1 MSKALI
7 IGDTP
12 GLKKQLSDGIFEE
25 QHYIQYAGKAEEAME
40 KFRSLKPNI
49 VLFDTKF
56 QEDERW
62 DLLRRLKREAPNVPV
77 LIVSALENFSNDP
90 LIDEADG
97 YAIKDIHPGMIRKKI
112 QEASSHSAEDRSP
125 NLKELKAIL
134 ELYNADIVELNTRS
148 KSMGSRKKDEYWR
161 AMEALLEKKNWIEQD
176 IMDFEMIG
184 ESGWED
190 FSEEI
195 EQAFETLDKDY
206 RKILTLF
213 S

>member
-12 GLKKQLSDGIFEE
+12 VLKKQLSDGAFEE

-40 KFRSLKPNI
+40 KFRSFQPNI

-56 QEDERW
+56 QEGERW
-62 DLLRRLKREAPNVPV
+62 DLLRRIKREAPNTPV
-77 LIVSALENFSNDP
+77 LIVSALENFCNDP
-90 LIDEADG
+90 RIDEADG
-97 YAIKDIHPGMIRKKI
+97 YAIRDIHPGMIKKKI
-112 QEASSHSAEDRSP
+112 QEASGHSAEDKSP
-125 NLKELKAIL
+125 NLKEFRTLL
-134 ELYNADIVELNTRS
+134 DLYKADIVELNARS
-148 KSMGSRKKDEYWR
+148 KSIQSHKKDEYWR
-161 AMEALLEKKNWIEQD
+161 AMEALLEKKIWIEQD
-176 IMDFEMIG
+176 IMDYEMIG

-195 EQAFETLDKDY
+195 KEAFEAIDKDY
-206 RKILTLF
+206 RQILALF